1 MSRKNL
7 NVKTKIP
14 KVLNFNLKNR
24 RINQI
29 YKKFEK
35 SLNINKNFI
44 VAVSGG
50 PDSLALSF
58 LSKIYSIKKNLKVR
72 FYIVDHKLREGST
85 NEAKIVKKIL
95 KKNSIDSNILTLKG
109 RKPNRNIQSFA
120 RQKRYRLLFARCK
133 QFKIDHILL
142 GHHLDDLFENFFI
155 RLVRGSGLR
164 GLISLDKKSKTGQIK
179 LHRPLLDQKKSDL
192 IFLSNKVFNFYVKDP
207 SNEEDKFL
215 RIKIR
220 KLIFN
225 LQKDGLDKNKLSM
238 TIDNLKRSNNVIDF
252 YVKENLEKNTSF
264 SLKKNHLILNKE
276 FFKQPYEV
284 ILRAFSDS
292 IQFVGKKYYSA
303 RGKKLDRIIKDIEN
317 DRVYKSTLGGCVIEK
332 VNQTVIISK
341 EH

>member
-7 NVKTKIP
+7 NAKKIP
-14 KVLNFNLKNR
+14 KVLDLKLKNR

-35 SLNINKNFI
+35 SLNIDENFI

-58 LSKIYSIKKNLKVR
+58 LSKIYSIKRNLKVKY
-72 FYIVDHKLREGST
+72 YIVDHRLRAEST
-85 NEAKIVKKIL
+85 YEAKIVKKIL

-109 RKPNRNIQSFA
+109 RKPNKNIQSLA
-120 RQKRYRLLFARCK
+120 RQKRYKLLFAKCK
-133 QFKIDHILL
+133 QFKINHILL

-164 GLISLDKKSKTGQIK
+164 GLISLDKKNKKGLIN
-179 LHRPLLDQKKSDL
+179 LNRPLLDQKKSDL
-192 IFLSNKVFNFYVKDP
+192 IFLSNKIFEFYIKDP
-207 SNEEDKFL
+207 SNEKDKFL

-220 KLIFN
+220 KLITN

-252 YVKENLEKNTSF
+252 YVSENLKKNTFF
-264 SLKKNHLILNKE
+264 SLKKDHLILNKK
-276 FFKQPYEV
+276 FFQQPYEV
-284 ILRAFSDS
+284 VFRAFSDS
-292 IQFVGKKYYSA
+292 IQFVGKKYYPA
-303 RGKKLDRIIKDIEN
+303 RGKKLDRIISDIEN
-317 DRVYKSTLGGCVIEK
+317 DKVYKSTLGGCVIEK
-332 VNQTVIISK
+332 VNQTVIISR
-341 EH
+341 EY

>member
-7 NVKTKIP
+7 NAKKIP
-14 KVLNFNLKNR
+14 KVLDLKLKNR

-35 SLNINKNFI
+35 SLNIDENFI

-58 LSKIYSIKKNLKVR
+58 LSKIYSIKRNLKVKY
-72 FYIVDHKLREGST
+72 YIVDHRLRAEST
-85 NEAKIVKKIL
+85 YEAKIVKKIL

-109 RKPNRNIQSFA
+109 RKPNKNIQSLA
-120 RQKRYRLLFARCK
+120 RQKRYKLLFAKCK
-133 QFKIDHILL
+133 QFKINHILL

-164 GLISLDKKSKTGQIK
+164 GLISLDKKNKKGLIN
-179 LHRPLLDQKKSDL
+179 LNRPLLDQKKSDL
-192 IFLSNKVFNFYVKDP
+192 IFLSNKIFEFYIKDP
-207 SNEEDKFL
+207 SNEKDKFL

-220 KLIFN
+220 KLITN

-252 YVKENLEKNTSF
+252 YVSENLKKNTFF
-264 SLKKNHLILNKE
+264 SLKKDHLILNKK
-276 FFKQPYEV
+276 FFQQPYEV
-284 ILRAFSDS
+284 VFRAFSDS
-292 IQFVGKKYYSA
+292 IQFVGKKYYPA
-303 RGKKLDRIIKDIEN
+303 RGKKLDRIISDIEN
-317 DRVYKSTLGGCVIEK
+317 DKVYKSTLGGCVIEK

-341 EH
+341 EY

>member
-7 NVKTKIP
+7 NAKKIP
-14 KVLNFNLKNR
+14 KVLDLKLKNR

-35 SLNINKNFI
+35 SLNINENFI

-58 LSKIYSIKKNLKVR
+58 LSKIYSIKRNLKVKY
-72 FYIVDHKLREGST
+72 YIVDHRLRAEST
-85 NEAKIVKKIL
+85 YEAKIVKKIL

-109 RKPNRNIQSFA
+109 RKPNKNIQSLA
-120 RQKRYRLLFARCK
+120 RQKRYKLLFAKCK
-133 QFKIDHILL
+133 QFKINHILL

-164 GLISLDKKSKTGQIK
+164 GLISLDKKNKKGLIN
-179 LHRPLLDQKKSDL
+179 LNRPLLDQKKSDL
-192 IFLSNKVFNFYVKDP
+192 IFLSNKIFEFYIKDP
-207 SNEEDKFL
+207 SNEKDKFL

-220 KLIFN
+220 KLITN

-252 YVKENLEKNTSF
+252 YVSENLKKNTFF
-264 SLKKNHLILNKE
+264 SLKKDHLILNKK
-276 FFKQPYEV
+276 FFQQPYEV
-284 ILRAFSDS
+284 VFRAFSDS
-292 IQFVGKKYYSA
+292 IQFVGKKYYPA
-303 RGKKLDRIIKDIEN
+303 RGKKLDRIISDIEN
-317 DRVYKSTLGGCVIEK
+317 DKVYKSTLGGCVIEK
-332 VNQTVIISK
+332 VNQTVIISR
-341 EH
+341 EY

>member
-7 NVKTKIP
+7 NAKKIP
-14 KVLNFNLKNR
+14 KVLDLKLKNR

-35 SLNINKNFI
+35 SLNINENFI

-58 LSKIYSIKKNLKVR
+58 LSKIYSIKRNLKVKY
-72 FYIVDHKLREGST
+72 YIVDHRLRAEST
-85 NEAKIVKKIL
+85 YEAKIVKKIL

-109 RKPNRNIQSFA
+109 RKPNKNIQSLA
-120 RQKRYRLLFARCK
+120 RQKRYKLLFAKCK
-133 QFKIDHILL
+133 QFKINHILL

-164 GLISLDKKSKTGQIK
+164 GLISLDKKNKKGLIN
-179 LHRPLLDQKKSDL
+179 LNRPLLDQKKSDL
-192 IFLSNKVFNFYVKDP
+192 IFLSNKIFEFYIKDP
-207 SNEEDKFL
+207 SNEKDKFL

-220 KLIFN
+220 KLITN

-252 YVKENLEKNTSF
+252 YVSENLEKNTFF
-264 SLKKNHLILNKE
+264 SLKKDHLILNKK
-276 FFKQPYEV
+276 FFQQPYEV
-284 ILRAFSDS
+284 VFRAFSDS
-292 IQFVGKKYYSA
+292 IQFVGKKYYPA

-317 DRVYKSTLGGCVIEK
+317 DKVYKSTLGGCVIEK
-332 VNQTVIISK
+332 VNQTVIISR
-341 EH
+341 EY

>member
-7 NVKTKIP
+7 NAKKIP
-14 KVLNFNLKNR
+14 KVLDLKLKNR

-35 SLNINKNFI
+35 SLNINENFI

-58 LSKIYSIKKNLKVR
+58 LSKIYSIKRNLKVKY
-72 FYIVDHKLREGST
+72 YIVDHRLRAEST
-85 NEAKIVKKIL
+85 YEAKIVKKIL

-109 RKPNRNIQSFA
+109 RKPNKNIQSLA
-120 RQKRYRLLFARCK
+120 RQKRYKLLFAKCK
-133 QFKIDHILL
+133 QFKINHILL

-252 YVKENLEKNTSF
+252 YVSENLKKNTFF
-264 SLKKNHLILNKE
+264 SLKKDHLILNKK
-276 FFKQPYEV
+276 FFQQPYEV
-284 ILRAFSDS
+284 VFRAFSDS
-292 IQFVGKKYYSA
+292 IQFVGKKYYPA
-303 RGKKLDRIIKDIEN
+303 RGKKLDRIISDIEN
-317 DRVYKSTLGGCVIEK
+317 DKVYKSTLGGCVIEK
-332 VNQTVIISK
+332 VNQTVIISR
-341 EH
+341 EY

>member
-7 NVKTKIP
+7 NAKNKIP
-14 KVLNFNLKNR
+14 KVLDVKLKDR

-35 SLNINKNFI
+35 SLNINEKFI

-58 LSKIYSIKKNLKVR
+58 LSKIYSIKRNLKVK
-72 FYIVDHKLREGST
+72 FYIVDHRLRVDST
-85 NEAKIVKKIL
+85 IEAKKVKEIL
-95 KKNSIDSNILTLKG
+95 KKNLINSEILTLKG
-109 RKPNRNIQSFA
+109 RKLTRNIQSLA
-120 RQKRYRLLFARCK
+120 RQKRYNILFAKCK
-133 QFKIDHILL
+133 QFKINHILL

-164 GLISLDKKSKTGQIK
+164 GLISLDKKGNKGLTN

-192 IFLSNKVFNFYVKDP
+192 IYLSNKVFDFYIKDP

-225 LQKDGLDKNKLSM
+225 LQKDGLNKNKLSM
-238 TIDNLKRSNNVIDF
+238 TINNLKRSNNVINF
-252 YVKENLEKNTSF
+252 YVSKNLEKNTFF
-264 SLKKNHLILNKE
+264 SLKNNHLVLNKK
-276 FFKQPYEV
+276 FFQQPYEV
-284 ILRAFSDS
+284 VMRAFSDS
-292 IQFVGKKYYSA
+292 IKFIGKRYYPA
-303 RGKKLDRIIKDIEN
+303 RGKKLDKIIRDIEN
-317 DRVYKSTLGGCVIEK
+317 DKVYKATLGGCIIEK

>member
-7 NVKTKIP
+7 NAKKIP
-14 KVLNFNLKNR
+14 KVLDLKLKNR
-24 RINQI
+24 RIYQI

-35 SLNINKNFI
+35 SLNINENFI

-58 LSKIYSIKKNLKVR
+58 LSKIYSIKRNLKVR
-72 FYIVDHKLREGST
+72 YYIVDHGLRTESSY
-85 NEAKIVKKIL
+85 EAKIVKKIL
-95 KKNSIDSNILTLKG
+95 KKHSIDSNILTLKG
-109 RKPNRNIQSFA
+109 RKPNQNIQSLA
-120 RQKRYRLLFARCK
+120 RQKRYKLLFAKCK
-133 QFKIDHILL
+133 QFKINHILL

-164 GLISLDKKSKTGQIK
+164 GLISLDKKSKIGQIN
-179 LHRPLLDQKKSDL
+179 LNRPLLDQKKSDL
-192 IFLSNKVFNFYVKDP
+192 IFLSNKVFEFYIKDP

-225 LQKDGLDKNKLSM
+225 LQKDGLDKNKLRM
-238 TIDNLKRSNNVIDF
+238 TINNLKRSNNVIDF
-252 YVKENLEKNTSF
+252 YVSKNLEKNTFF
-264 SLKKNHLILNKE
+264 SLKKDHLVLNKE
-276 FFKQPYEV
+276 FFQQPYEV
-284 ILRAFSDS
+284 VFRAFSDS

-303 RGKKLDRIIKDIEN
+303 RGKKLDRIIKNIEN
-317 DRVYKSTLGGCVIEK
+317 DRVCKLTLGGCVIEK
-332 VNQTVIISK
+332 VNQTVIIAK

>member
-7 NVKTKIP
+7 NAKKIP
-14 KVLNFNLKNR
+14 KVLDLKLKNR

-35 SLNINKNFI
+35 SLNINENFI

-58 LSKIYSIKKNLKVR
+58 LSKIYSIKRNLKVKY
-72 FYIVDHKLREGST
+72 YIVDHRLRAEST
-85 NEAKIVKKIL
+85 YEAKIVKKIL

-109 RKPNRNIQSFA
+109 RKPNKNIQSLA
-120 RQKRYRLLFARCK
+120 RQKRYKLLFAKCK
-133 QFKIDHILL
+133 QFKINHILL

-164 GLISLDKKSKTGQIK
+164 GLISLDKKNKKGLIN
-179 LHRPLLDQKKSDL
+179 LNRPLLDQKKSDL
-192 IFLSNKVFNFYVKDP
+192 IFLSNKIFEFYIKDP
-207 SNEEDKFL
+207 SNEKDKFL

-220 KLIFN
+220 KLITN

-252 YVKENLEKNTSF
+252 YVSENLEKNTFF
-264 SLKKNHLILNKE
+264 SLKKDHLILNKK
-276 FFKQPYEV
+276 FFQQPYEV
-284 ILRAFSDS
+284 VFRAFSDS
-292 IQFVGKKYYSA
+292 IQFVGKKYYPA
-303 RGKKLDRIIKDIEN
+303 RGKKLDRIISDIEN
-317 DRVYKSTLGGCVIEK
+317 DKVYKSTLGGCVIEK

-341 EH
+341 EY

>member
-7 NVKTKIP
+7 NAKKIP
-14 KVLNFNLKNR
+14 KVLDLKLKNR

-35 SLNINKNFI
+35 SLNINENFI

-58 LSKIYSIKKNLKVR
+58 LSKIYSIKRNLKVKY
-72 FYIVDHKLREGST
+72 YIVDHRLRAEST
-85 NEAKIVKKIL
+85 YEAKIVKKIL

-109 RKPNRNIQSFA
+109 RKPNKNIQSLA
-120 RQKRYRLLFARCK
+120 RQKRYKLLFAKCK
-133 QFKIDHILL
+133 QFKINHILL

-164 GLISLDKKSKTGQIK
+164 GLISLDKKNKKGLIN
-179 LHRPLLDQKKSDL
+179 LNRPLLDQKKSDL
-192 IFLSNKVFNFYVKDP
+192 IFLSNKIFEFYIKDP
-207 SNEEDKFL
+207 SNEKDKFL

-220 KLIFN
+220 KLITN

-252 YVKENLEKNTSF
+252 YVSENLKKNTFF
-264 SLKKNHLILNKE
+264 SLKKDHLILNKK
-276 FFKQPYEV
+276 FFQQPYEV
-284 ILRAFSDS
+284 VFRAFSDS
-292 IQFVGKKYYSA
+292 IQFVGKKYYPA

-317 DRVYKSTLGGCVIEK
+317 DKVYKSTLGGCVIEK

-341 EH
+341 EY

>member
-7 NVKTKIP
+7 NAKKIP
-14 KVLNFNLKNR
+14 KVLDLKLKNR

-35 SLNINKNFI
+35 SLNINENFI

-58 LSKIYSIKKNLKVR
+58 LSKIYSIKRNLKVKY
-72 FYIVDHKLREGST
+72 YIVDHRLRAEST
-85 NEAKIVKKIL
+85 YEAKIVKKIL

-109 RKPNRNIQSFA
+109 RKPNKNIQSLA
-120 RQKRYRLLFARCK
+120 RQKRYKLLFAKCK
-133 QFKIDHILL
+133 QFKINHILL

-164 GLISLDKKSKTGQIK
+164 GLISLDKKNKKGLIN
-179 LHRPLLDQKKSDL
+179 LNRPLLDQKKSDL
-192 IFLSNKVFNFYVKDP
+192 IFLSNKIFEFYIKDP
-207 SNEEDKFL
+207 SNEKDKFL

-252 YVKENLEKNTSF
+252 YVSENLKKNTFF
-264 SLKKNHLILNKE
+264 SLKKDHLILNKK
-276 FFKQPYEV
+276 FFQQPYEV
-284 ILRAFSDS
+284 VFRAFSDS
-292 IQFVGKKYYSA
+292 IQFVGKKYYPA
-303 RGKKLDRIIKDIEN
+303 RGKKLDRIISDIEN
-317 DRVYKSTLGGCVIEK
+317 DKVYKSTLGGCVIEK
-332 VNQTVIISK
+332 VNQTVIISR
-341 EH
+341 EY

>member
-7 NVKTKIP
+7 NAKKIP
-14 KVLNFNLKNR
+14 KVLDLKLKNR

-35 SLNINKNFI
+35 SLNINENFI

-58 LSKIYSIKKNLKVR
+58 LSKIYSIKRNLKVKY
-72 FYIVDHKLREGST
+72 YIVDHRLRAEST
-85 NEAKIVKKIL
+85 YEAKIVKKIL

-109 RKPNRNIQSFA
+109 RKPNKNIQSLA
-120 RQKRYRLLFARCK
+120 RQKRYKLLFAKCK
-133 QFKIDHILL
+133 QFKINHILL

-155 RLVRGSGLR
+155 RLVRGSGLK

-192 IFLSNKVFNFYVKDP
+192 IFLSNKIFEFYIKDP
-207 SNEEDKFL
+207 SNEKDKFL

-220 KLIFN
+220 KLITN

-252 YVKENLEKNTSF
+252 YVSENLKKNTFF
-264 SLKKNHLILNKE
+264 SLKKDHLILNKK
-276 FFKQPYEV
+276 FFQQPYEV
-284 ILRAFSDS
+284 VFRAFSDS
-292 IQFVGKKYYSA
+292 I
-303 RGKKLDRIIKDIEN
+303 
-317 DRVYKSTLGGCVIEK
+317 
-332 VNQTVIISK
+332 
-341 EH
+341 

>member
-7 NVKTKIP
+7 NAKKIP
-14 KVLNFNLKNR
+14 KVLDLKLKNR

-35 SLNINKNFI
+35 SLNINENFI

-58 LSKIYSIKKNLKVR
+58 LSKIYSIKRNLKVKY
-72 FYIVDHKLREGST
+72 YIVDHRLRAEST
-85 NEAKIVKKIL
+85 YEAKIVKKIL

-109 RKPNRNIQSFA
+109 RKPNKNIQSLA
-120 RQKRYRLLFARCK
+120 RQKRYKLLFAKCK
-133 QFKIDHILL
+133 QFKINHILL

-164 GLISLDKKSKTGQIK
+164 GLISLDKKNKKGLIN
-179 LHRPLLDQKKSDL
+179 LNRPLLDQKKSDL
-192 IFLSNKVFNFYVKDP
+192 IFLSNKIFEFYIKDP
-207 SNEEDKFL
+207 SNEKDKFL

-220 KLIFN
+220 KLITN

-252 YVKENLEKNTSF
+252 YVSENLKKNTFF
-264 SLKKNHLILNKE
+264 SLKKDHLILNKK
-276 FFKQPYEV
+276 FFQQPYEV
-284 ILRAFSDS
+284 VFRAFSDS
-292 IQFVGKKYYSA
+292 IQFVGKKYYPA
-303 RGKKLDRIIKDIEN
+303 RGKKLDRIISNIEN
-317 DRVYKSTLGGCVIEK
+317 DKVYKSTLGGCVIEK
-332 VNQTVIISK
+332 VNQTVIISR
-341 EH
+341 EY

>member
-7 NVKTKIP
+7 NAKKIP
-14 KVLNFNLKNR
+14 KVLDLKLKNR
-24 RINQI
+24 RIYQI

-35 SLNINKNFI
+35 SLNINENFI

-58 LSKIYSIKKNLKVR
+58 LSKIYSIKRNLKVR
-72 FYIVDHKLREGST
+72 YYIVDHGLRTESSY
-85 NEAKIVKKIL
+85 EAKIVKKIL
-95 KKNSIDSNILTLKG
+95 KKHSIDSNILTLKG
-109 RKPNRNIQSFA
+109 RKPNQNIQSLA
-120 RQKRYRLLFARCK
+120 RQKRYKLLFAKCK
-133 QFKIDHILL
+133 QFKINHILL

-164 GLISLDKKSKTGQIK
+164 GLISLDKKSKIGQIK
-179 LHRPLLDQKKSDL
+179 LNRPLLDQKKSDL
-192 IFLSNKVFNFYVKDP
+192 IFLSKKVFEFYIKDP

-225 LQKDGLDKNKLSM
+225 LQKDGLDKNKLRM
-238 TIDNLKRSNNVIDF
+238 TINNLKRSNNVIDF
-252 YVKENLEKNTSF
+252 YVSKNLEKNTFF
-264 SLKKNHLILNKE
+264 SLKKDHLVLNKE
-276 FFKQPYEV
+276 FFQQPYEV
-284 ILRAFSDS
+284 VFRAFSDS

-303 RGKKLDRIIKDIEN
+303 RGKKLDRIIKNIEN
-317 DRVYKSTLGGCVIEK
+317 DRVCKLTLGGCVIEK
-332 VNQTVIISK
+332 VNQTVIIAK

>member
-7 NVKTKIP
+7 NAKKIP
-14 KVLNFNLKNR
+14 KVLDLKLKNR

-35 SLNINKNFI
+35 SLNIDENFI

-58 LSKIYSIKKNLKVR
+58 LSKIYSIKRNLKVKY
-72 FYIVDHKLREGST
+72 YIVDHRLRAEST
-85 NEAKIVKKIL
+85 YEAKIVKKIL

-109 RKPNRNIQSFA
+109 RKPNKNIQSLA
-120 RQKRYRLLFARCK
+120 RQKRYKLLFAKCK
-133 QFKIDHILL
+133 QFKINHILL

-164 GLISLDKKSKTGQIK
+164 GLISLDKKNKKGLIN
-179 LHRPLLDQKKSDL
+179 LNRPLLDQKKSDL
-192 IFLSNKVFNFYVKDP
+192 IFLSNKIFEFYIKDP
-207 SNEEDKFL
+207 SNEKDKFL

-220 KLIFN
+220 KLITN

-252 YVKENLEKNTSF
+252 YVSENLEKNTFF
-264 SLKKNHLILNKE
+264 SLKKDHLILNKK
-276 FFKQPYEV
+276 FFQQPYEV
-284 ILRAFSDS
+284 VFRAFSDS
-292 IQFVGKKYYSA
+292 IQFVGKKYYPA

-317 DRVYKSTLGGCVIEK
+317 DKVYKSTLGGCVIEK
-332 VNQTVIISK
+332 VNQTVIISR
-341 EH
+341 EY

>member
-7 NVKTKIP
+7 NAKKIP
-14 KVLNFNLKNR
+14 KVLDLKLKNR

-35 SLNINKNFI
+35 SLNINENFI

-58 LSKIYSIKKNLKVR
+58 LSKIYSIKRNLKVKY
-72 FYIVDHKLREGST
+72 YIVDHRLRAEST
-85 NEAKIVKKIL
+85 YEAKIVKKIL

-109 RKPNRNIQSFA
+109 RKPNKNIQSLA
-120 RQKRYRLLFARCK
+120 RQKRYKLLFAKCK
-133 QFKIDHILL
+133 QFKINHILL

-164 GLISLDKKSKTGQIK
+164 GLISLDKKNKKGPIN
-179 LHRPLLDQKKSDL
+179 LNRPLLDQKKSDL
-192 IFLSNKVFNFYVKDP
+192 IFLSNKIFEFYIKDP
-207 SNEEDKFL
+207 SNEKDKFL

-220 KLIFN
+220 KLITN

-252 YVKENLEKNTSF
+252 YVSENLKKNTFF
-264 SLKKNHLILNKE
+264 SLKKDHLILNKK
-276 FFKQPYEV
+276 FFQQPYEV
-284 ILRAFSDS
+284 VFRAFSDS
-292 IQFVGKKYYSA
+292 IQFVGKKYYPA
-303 RGKKLDRIIKDIEN
+303 RGKKLDRIISDIEN
-317 DRVYKSTLGGCVIEK
+317 DKVYKSTLGGCVIEK
-332 VNQTVIISK
+332 VNQTVIISR
-341 EH
+341 EY

>member
-7 NVKTKIP
+7 NAKKIP
-14 KVLNFNLKNR
+14 KVLDLKLKNR

-35 SLNINKNFI
+35 SLNINENFI

-58 LSKIYSIKKNLKVR
+58 LSKIYSIKRNLKVKY
-72 FYIVDHKLREGST
+72 YIVDHRLRAEST
-85 NEAKIVKKIL
+85 YEAKIVKKIL

-109 RKPNRNIQSFA
+109 RKPNKNIQSLA
-120 RQKRYRLLFARCK
+120 RQKRYKLLFAKCK
-133 QFKIDHILL
+133 QFKINHILL

-164 GLISLDKKSKTGQIK
+164 GLISLDKKNKKGLIN
-179 LHRPLLDQKKSDL
+179 LNRPLLDQKKSDL
-192 IFLSNKVFNFYVKDP
+192 IFLSNKIFEFYIKDP
-207 SNEEDKFL
+207 SNEKDKFL

-220 KLIFN
+220 KLITN

-252 YVKENLEKNTSF
+252 YVSENLEKNTFF
-264 SLKKNHLILNKE
+264 SLKKDHLILNKK
-276 FFKQPYEV
+276 FFQQPYEV
-284 ILRAFSDS
+284 VFRAFSDS
-292 IQFVGKKYYSA
+292 IQFVGKKYYPA
-303 RGKKLDRIIKDIEN
+303 RGKKLDRIISNIEN
-317 DRVYKSTLGGCVIEK
+317 DKVYKSTLGGCVIEK
-332 VNQTVIISK
+332 VNQTVIISR
-341 EH
+341 EY

>member
-7 NVKTKIP
+7 NAKKIP
-14 KVLNFNLKNR
+14 KVLDLKLKNR

-35 SLNINKNFI
+35 SLNINENFI

-58 LSKIYSIKKNLKVR
+58 LSKIYSIKRNLKVKY
-72 FYIVDHKLREGST
+72 YIVDHRLRAEST
-85 NEAKIVKKIL
+85 YEAKIVKKIL

-109 RKPNRNIQSFA
+109 RKPNKNIQSLA
-120 RQKRYRLLFARCK
+120 RQKRYKLLFDKCK
-133 QFKIDHILL
+133 QFKINHILL

-164 GLISLDKKSKTGQIK
+164 GLISLDKKNKKGLIN
-179 LHRPLLDQKKSDL
+179 LNRPLLDQKKSDL
-192 IFLSNKVFNFYVKDP
+192 IFLSNKIFEFYIKDP
-207 SNEEDKFL
+207 SNEKDKFL

-220 KLIFN
+220 KLITN

-252 YVKENLEKNTSF
+252 YVSENLKKNTFF
-264 SLKKNHLILNKE
+264 SLKKDHLILNKK
-276 FFKQPYEV
+276 FFQQPYEV
-284 ILRAFSDS
+284 VFRAFSDS
-292 IQFVGKKYYSA
+292 IQFVGKKYYPA
-303 RGKKLDRIIKDIEN
+303 RGKKLDRIISDIEN
-317 DRVYKSTLGGCVIEK
+317 DKVYKSTLGGCVIEK
-332 VNQTVIISK
+332 VNQTVIISR
-341 EH
+341 EY

>member
-7 NVKTKIP
+7 NAKKIP
-14 KVLNFNLKNR
+14 KVLDLKLKNR

-35 SLNINKNFI
+35 SLNINENFI

-58 LSKIYSIKKNLKVR
+58 LSKIYSIKRNLKVKY
-72 FYIVDHKLREGST
+72 YIVDHRLRAEST
-85 NEAKIVKKIL
+85 YEAKIVKKIL

-109 RKPNRNIQSFA
+109 RKPNKNIQSLA
-120 RQKRYRLLFARCK
+120 RQKRYKLLFAKCK
-133 QFKIDHILL
+133 QFKINHILL

-164 GLISLDKKSKTGQIK
+164 GLISLDKKNKKGLIN
-179 LHRPLLDQKKSDL
+179 LNRPLLDQKKSDL
-192 IFLSNKVFNFYVKDP
+192 IFLSNKIFEFYIKDP
-207 SNEEDKFL
+207 SNEKDKFL

-220 KLIFN
+220 KLITN

-252 YVKENLEKNTSF
+252 YVSENLKKNTFF
-264 SLKKNHLILNKE
+264 SLKKDHLILNKK
-276 FFKQPYEV
+276 FFQQPYEV
-284 ILRAFSDS
+284 VFRAFSDS
-292 IQFVGKKYYSA
+292 IQFVGKKYYPA
-303 RGKKLDRIIKDIEN
+303 RGKKLDRIISDIEN
-317 DRVYKSTLGGCVIEK
+317 DKVYKSTLGGCVIEK

-341 EH
+341 EY

>member
-7 NVKTKIP
+7 NAKKIP
-14 KVLNFNLKNR
+14 KVLDLKLKNR
-24 RINQI
+24 RIYQI

-35 SLNINKNFI
+35 SLNINENFI

-58 LSKIYSIKKNLKVR
+58 LSKIYSIKRNLKVR
-72 FYIVDHKLREGST
+72 YYIVDHGLRTESSY
-85 NEAKIVKKIL
+85 EAKIVKKIL
-95 KKNSIDSNILTLKG
+95 KKHSIDSNILTLKG
-109 RKPNRNIQSFA
+109 RKPNQNIQSLA
-120 RQKRYRLLFARCK
+120 RQKRYKLLFAKCK
-133 QFKIDHILL
+133 QFKINHILL

-164 GLISLDKKSKTGQIK
+164 GLISLDKKSKIGQIK
-179 LHRPLLDQKKSDL
+179 LNRPLLDQKKSDL
-192 IFLSNKVFNFYVKDP
+192 IFLSNKVFEFYIKDP

-225 LQKDGLDKNKLSM
+225 LQKDGLDKNKLRM
-238 TIDNLKRSNNVIDF
+238 TINNLKRSNNVIDF
-252 YVKENLEKNTSF
+252 YVSKNLEKNTFF
-264 SLKKNHLILNKE
+264 SLKKDHLVLNKE
-276 FFKQPYEV
+276 FFQQPYEV
-284 ILRAFSDS
+284 VFRAFSDS

-303 RGKKLDRIIKDIEN
+303 RGKKLDRIIKNIEN
-317 DRVYKSTLGGCVIEK
+317 DRVCKLTLGGCVIEK
-332 VNQTVIISK
+332 VNQTVIIAK

>member
-7 NVKTKIP
+7 NAKKIP
-14 KVLNFNLKNR
+14 KVLDLKLKNR

-35 SLNINKNFI
+35 SLNINENFI

-58 LSKIYSIKKNLKVR
+58 LSKIYSIKRKLKVKY
-72 FYIVDHKLREGST
+72 YIVDHRLRAEST
-85 NEAKIVKKIL
+85 YEAKIVKKIL

-109 RKPNRNIQSFA
+109 RKPNKNIQSLA
-120 RQKRYRLLFARCK
+120 RQKRYKLLFAKCK
-133 QFKIDHILL
+133 QFKINHILL

-164 GLISLDKKSKTGQIK
+164 GLISLDKKNKKGLIN
-179 LHRPLLDQKKSDL
+179 LNRPLLDQKKSDL
-192 IFLSNKVFNFYVKDP
+192 IFLSNKIFEFYIKDP
-207 SNEEDKFL
+207 SNEKDKFL

-220 KLIFN
+220 KLITN

-252 YVKENLEKNTSF
+252 YVSENLKKNTFF
-264 SLKKNHLILNKE
+264 SLKKDHLILNKK
-276 FFKQPYEV
+276 FFQQPYEV
-284 ILRAFSDS
+284 VFRAFSDS
-292 IQFVGKKYYSA
+292 IQFVGKKYYPA
-303 RGKKLDRIIKDIEN
+303 RGKKLDRIISDIEN
-317 DRVYKSTLGGCVIEK
+317 DKVYKSTLGGCVIEK
-332 VNQTVIISK
+332 VNQTVIISR
-341 EH
+341 EY

>member
-1 MSRKNL
+1 MSLKNL
-7 NVKTKIP
+7 NAKKIP
-14 KVLNFNLKNR
+14 KVLDLKLKNR

-58 LSKIYSIKKNLKVR
+58 LSKIYSIKRNLKVKY
-72 FYIVDHKLREGST
+72 YIVDHRLRAEST
-85 NEAKIVKKIL
+85 YEAKIVKKIL

-109 RKPNRNIQSFA
+109 RKPNKNIQSLA
-120 RQKRYRLLFARCK
+120 RQKRYKLLFAKCK
-133 QFKIDHILL
+133 QFKINHILL

-164 GLISLDKKSKTGQIK
+164 GLISLDKKNKKGLIN
-179 LHRPLLDQKKSDL
+179 LNRPLLDQKKSDL
-192 IFLSNKVFNFYVKDP
+192 IFLSNKIFEFYIKDP
-207 SNEEDKFL
+207 SNEKDKFL

-220 KLIFN
+220 KLITN

-252 YVKENLEKNTSF
+252 YVSENLKKNTFF
-264 SLKKNHLILNKE
+264 SLKKDHLILNKK
-276 FFKQPYEV
+276 FFQQPYEV
-284 ILRAFSDS
+284 VFRAFSDS
-292 IQFVGKKYYSA
+292 IQFVGKKYYPA
-303 RGKKLDRIIKDIEN
+303 RGKKLDRIISDIEN
-317 DRVYKSTLGGCVIEK
+317 DKVYKSTLGGCVIEK

-341 EH
+341 EY

>member
-7 NVKTKIP
+7 NAKKIP
-14 KVLNFNLKNR
+14 KVLDLKLKNR

-35 SLNINKNFI
+35 SLNINENFI

-58 LSKIYSIKKNLKVR
+58 LSKIYSIKRNLKVKY
-72 FYIVDHKLREGST
+72 YIVDHRLRAEST
-85 NEAKIVKKIL
+85 YEAKIVKKIL

-109 RKPNRNIQSFA
+109 RKPNKNIQSLA
-120 RQKRYRLLFARCK
+120 RQKRYKLLFAKCK
-133 QFKIDHILL
+133 QFKINHILL

-164 GLISLDKKSKTGQIK
+164 GLISLDKKNKKGLIN
-179 LHRPLLDQKKSDL
+179 LNRPLLDQKKSDL
-192 IFLSNKVFNFYVKDP
+192 IFLSNKIFEFYIKDP
-207 SNEEDKFL
+207 SNEKDKFL

-220 KLIFN
+220 KLITN

-252 YVKENLEKNTSF
+252 YVSENLEKNTFF
-264 SLKKNHLILNKE
+264 SLKKDHLILNKK
-276 FFKQPYEV
+276 FFQQPYEV
-284 ILRAFSDS
+284 VFRAFSDS
-292 IQFVGKKYYSA
+292 IQFVGKKYYPA
-303 RGKKLDRIIKDIEN
+303 RGKKLDRIISDIEN
-317 DRVYKSTLGGCVIEK
+317 DKVYKSTLGGCVIEK
-332 VNQTVIISK
+332 VNQTVIISR
-341 EH
+341 EY

>member
-7 NVKTKIP
+7 NAKKIP
-14 KVLNFNLKNR
+14 KVLDLKLKNR

-35 SLNINKNFI
+35 SLNINENFI

-72 FYIVDHKLREGST
+72 YYIVDHGLRTESRY
-85 NEAKIVKKIL
+85 EAKIVKKIL
-95 KKNSIDSNILTLKG
+95 KKHSIDSNILTLKG
-109 RKPNRNIQSFA
+109 IKPKKNIQSLA
-120 RQKRYRLLFARCK
+120 RQKRYKLLSAKCK
-133 QFKIDHILL
+133 QFKINHILL

-164 GLISLDKKSKTGQIK
+164 GLISLDKKSKIGQIK
-179 LHRPLLDQKKSDL
+179 LNRPLLDQKKSDL
-192 IFLSNKVFNFYVKDP
+192 IFLSKKVFEFYIKDP

-220 KLIFN
+220 KLILN

-238 TIDNLKRSNNVIDF
+238 TLNNLKRSNNVIDF
-252 YVKENLEKNTSF
+252 YVSKNLEKNTFF
-264 SLKKNHLILNKE
+264 SLKKDHLVLNKE
-276 FFKQPYEV
+276 FFQQPYEV
-284 ILRAFSDS
+284 VFRAFSDS

>member
-7 NVKTKIP
+7 NAKKIP
-14 KVLNFNLKNR
+14 KVLDLKLKNR

-35 SLNINKNFI
+35 SLNIDENFI

-58 LSKIYSIKKNLKVR
+58 LSKIYSIKRNLKVKY
-72 FYIVDHKLREGST
+72 YIVDHRLRAEST
-85 NEAKIVKKIL
+85 YEAKIVKKIL

-109 RKPNRNIQSFA
+109 RKPNKNIQSLA
-120 RQKRYRLLFARCK
+120 RQKRYKLLFAKCK
-133 QFKIDHILL
+133 QFKINHILL

-164 GLISLDKKSKTGQIK
+164 GLISLDKKNKKGLIN
-179 LHRPLLDQKKSDL
+179 LNRPLLDQKKSDL
-192 IFLSNKVFNFYVKDP
+192 IFLSNKIFEFYIKDP
-207 SNEEDKFL
+207 SNEKDKFL

-220 KLIFN
+220 KLITN

-252 YVKENLEKNTSF
+252 YVSENLKKNTFF
-264 SLKKNHLILNKE
+264 SLKKDHLILNKK
-276 FFKQPYEV
+276 FFQQPYEV
-284 ILRAFSDS
+284 VFRAFSDS
-292 IQFVGKKYYSA
+292 IQFVGKKYYPA

-317 DRVYKSTLGGCVIEK
+317 DKVYKSTLGGCVIEK
-332 VNQTVIISK
+332 VNQTVIISR
-341 EH
+341 EY